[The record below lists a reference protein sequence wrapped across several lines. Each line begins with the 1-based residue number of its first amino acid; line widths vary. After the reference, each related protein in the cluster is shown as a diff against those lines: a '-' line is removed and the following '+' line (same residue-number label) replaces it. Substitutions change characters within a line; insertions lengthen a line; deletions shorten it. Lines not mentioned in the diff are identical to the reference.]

1 MSPSSPPSPVLP
13 RARAFGRATAL
24 QVAAFALALLAPG
37 PAFVAPLAAADDAF
51 RILYHEPLREL
62 RVDSAGRATG
72 FEAFGR
78 RFDLRLER
86 NESLRFVTPQR
97 MPGVEALRGT
107 LEGVP
112 GSWLRLTRTP
122 SGLYGLIFDG
132 SDYYAVEPAAEAAG
146 GVVGPL
152 AARGSAPVIYRLAD
166 TLVQAGAA
174 SCGAVR
180 HVDDLRDGAAGE
192 PVTAQQVLERFGGG
206 FDVQAATLPTRQ
218 LQVTVVGDYE
228 LSQLANFVGSSG
240 TAEQAIA
247 VRMNVVDGIFAAQL
261 GVKVVVAEAR
271 VFRDPNDPFTS
282 TTAASTLLGELAS
295 WRQSTPGQSAR
306 GLTHLITGRELDGS
320 TVGVAYVGGLC
331 SPRFSAGLS
340 QGNLSATNSALVIA
354 HEMGHNFGASHDG
367 ETGSSCES
375 TATTF
380 LMAARLNGSQTF
392 SQCSL
397 DAIRPRIAAAPT
409 SCLAVITVPD
419 ADIDAP
425 APARRLRGVSFDYTF
440 NVRSIGALAIDGV
453 TATVTLPAA
462 LTLNSSQVAGGGS
475 CTAGS
480 GGTLNCT
487 LGSIPVQTSRAVTLN
502 LRASQS
508 GTASMTIAI
517 AAPADAVAVNNTA
530 QVAFG
535 IDPSADLSVTLSAA
549 PATLTTAG
557 SSQVTA
563 RVRHL
568 EGDPA
573 ADARLSFE
581 LPAGLT
587 VSGVATNNLGCTL
600 AAGTVSCAPR
610 GLAAGASEDVVLTV
624 GSPQTGTR
632 SIRATVAATVGDPV
646 SGNNSAET
654 SLEVSAPPPSGG
666 GGGSLGAGLLLLL
679 SLALG
684 LRCAGRR

>member
-1 MSPSSPPSPVLP
+1 MLPSPFLSSAP
-13 RARAFGRATAL
+13 RRTCDRAGAPGRCS
-24 QVAAFALALLAPG
+24 AAWLAWLAALLFAP
-37 PAFVAPLAAADDAF
+37 AAAGADDAF

-62 RVDSAGRATG
+62 RVDASGRALG
-72 FEAFGR
+72 FEAYGR
-78 RFDLRLER
+78 RFELRLER
-86 NESLRFVTPQR
+86 NESLRFVTPER

-107 LEGVP
+107 LAGVE

-132 SDYYAVEPAAEAAG
+132 RDYYAVEPAAEAEG
-146 GVVGPL
+146 EVVGPL
-152 AARGSAPVIYRLAD
+152 AARGTAPVIYRLAD
-166 TLVQAGAA
+166 TLVPAGAA
-174 SCGAVR
+174 SCGTVR
-180 HVDDLRDGAAGE
+180 HIHELGAAE
-192 PVTAQQVLERFGGG
+192 APPVTAQQVLEGLGGSFGL
-206 FDVQAATLPTRQ
+206 QAATLPTRQ
-218 LQVTVVGDYE
+218 LQATVVGDYE
-228 LSQLANFVGSSG
+228 LSQLPNFVGANG

-282 TTAASTLLGELAS
+282 TTSSSTLLGELAS

-367 ETGSSCES
+367 EAGSPCES
-375 TATTF
+375 TASTF

-392 SQCSL
+392 SQCSI
-397 DAIRPRIAAAPT
+397 DSIRPRIAAAPT

-425 APARRLRGVSFDYTF
+425 APARRLRGVAFDYTF

-480 GGTLNCT
+480 GGTLSCT

-508 GTASMTIAI
+508 GTAAVSILV
-517 AAPADAVAVNNTA
+517 AAPADAVSANNSA

-535 IDPSADLSVTLSAA
+535 IDPSADLSVTLTAA
-549 PATLTTAG
+549 PAAFTTAG

-573 ADARLSFE
+573 ADVRLSFE
-581 LPAGLT
+581 LPAGLN
-587 VSGVATNNLGCTL
+587 VSGIATNNLGCTL

-624 GSPQTGTR
+624 ASPQTGTR
-632 SIRATVAATVGDPV
+632 SIKATVAATVGDPV
-646 SGNNSAET
+646 AGNNAAEAA
-654 SLEVSAPPPSGG
+654 LEVSAPPPSGG

-684 LRCAGRR
+684 LRAAGRR